1 MSSSGGDGGDENRP
15 LSPETTADDPL
26 AALVSPEDANLNQ
39 PADGDDAQSPQPPA
53 GAEQDPD
60 DGGTEDTSATEEP
73 QQGDV
78 QGTEAVRPEVSG
90 PSGPQSQD
98 STSVQAPSPAEA
110 VPATPSKGGFMSGLT
125 RWIGGRRASSATAS
139 GAGNVPRRSTQSIA
153 SGSRRNS
160 LVEEPEAQTS
170 GPQAPEPAPS
180 GHGLDS
186 PESGPQGR
194 AGSSSDRRTSAPQA
208 TRADTGLSV
217 DTEVADLEARG
228 ENIPN
233 PIRIRNRP
241 NPLGPR
247 SARATRGGSFPNT
260 PEDGE
265 AGRRN
270 KALIGIIETMRF
282 YQLVNDGV
290 KYTEYLES
298 AKQWEFQLGIN
309 TLTTIASEGVVR
321 MRGVLDVAGARVPAD
336 IQTQIIDETERITK
350 GVRNRVSNGL
360 LDECIFIENTAHHIV
375 DLLHNSPSPT
385 QRRRRGT
392 SSGSHRSS
400 LDPQAS
406 EPERK
411 PLDPEVLK
419 KLPREQLVNR
429 LLGIEQERKDATDAA
444 GAAEDDKREM
454 EENLR
459 AEIKQIQANTNTK
472 DLERQAEIKEL
483 RKEVTYYEELIKET
497 TGTAPPRPGPVEQ
510 PPEEEPEGSPEAVSI
525 RSRAGSSP
533 RSPARE
539 QTFENLRSLLDNL
552 ARHEELVSRLHARAG
567 LNSMNLD
574 DRTPPFSHNAQLSR
588 TELLLQLQ
596 YVIANRNDIEKERDA
611 LSVEVGQLQ
620 ARVSPPSR
628 PGTGLFSGLF
638 GGSNRGSSNADAR
651 SRSDSRAGPVRSPPN
666 LFDELREQGSGG
678 SSDPGTGQTPE
689 SRRQSE
695 AGSRHSGSP
704 GNGSAGSRR
713 QSGAGSRQSDGSS
726 SNSTEFATPSEG
738 GSGHSGGS
746 SRRSGGS
753 SRRSNTPGGEP
764 DAANPAPLRAIPEWL
779 ATHPNGPCQH
789 CEPVFRFPPELGEL
803 PTCGCICDLALGH
816 PPRSAGG
823 SSRGGS
829 SRSRASSGR
838 SVRFAD
844 DGAAS
849 GEDIGRARPSP
860 LDLGGLGIV
869 LEGDDTDRPDTPYPA
884 NTEGGQP
891 DAPAD
896 APTDTTDNAP
906 DNASADT
913 TNNAPADAPAQG
925 EQAETPAQGN
935 PPDAPTPGSQPEA
948 PAPGVQAETV
958 PIQPPVEE
966 PTVVEQVL
974 VIPAT
979 AATGGRRGGRCP
991 CCGRGTYG
999 VPPAGGIPQVAF
1011 YTCRDMAGRP
1021 AAAPPRL
1028 TEVFRNI
1035 WAAAG
1040 AAAGFNGPRGGDDA
1054 GAPPVSGPEAGPRD
1068 RVMTYLTMLWDVV
1081 VVTSLLWVRYFWNW
1095 LLSLFSWL
1103 AQWGIYLNLRYV
1115 VGQNPLPPFLARIPI
1130 VKIGWVAMVV
1140 FFLWFVTLMIALFE
1154 ERRIWKAANAQLSA
1168 PYFRGTA
1175 LRRPY
1180 PFWPVF
1186 EADSGLIE
1194 PALGTYSQWL
1204 RQWYFG

>member
-1 MSSSGGDGGDENRP
+1 
-15 LSPETTADDPL
+15 
-26 AALVSPEDANLNQ
+26 
-39 PADGDDAQSPQPPA
+39 
-53 GAEQDPD
+53 
-60 DGGTEDTSATEEP
+60 
-73 QQGDV
+73 
-78 QGTEAVRPEVSG
+78 
-90 PSGPQSQD
+90 
-98 STSVQAPSPAEA
+98 
-110 VPATPSKGGFMSGLT
+110 MSGLT

-139 GAGNVPRRSTQSIA
+139 GAGNTPRRSTQSIA

-170 GPQAPEPAPS
+170 GPQVPELAGPS
-180 GHGLDS
+180 GYGLDS
-186 PESGPQGR
+186 PGSGLQGR
-194 AGSSSDRRTSAPQA
+194 AGSSSSRGTSAPRA

-228 ENIPN
+228 ENTPT

-247 SARATRGGSFPNT
+247 SARATRGGDSPDT

-270 KALIGIIETMRF
+270 KALIDIFETMRY
-282 YQLVNDGV
+282 YQLVNNGV
-290 KYTEYLES
+290 QYTEHLQS
-298 AKQWEFQLGIN
+298 AQEWEFQLGTN
-309 TLTTIASEGVVR
+309 TLNTIATEAVVR
-321 MRGVLDVAGARVPAD
+321 IKDVLDAAGARVPAD
-336 IQTQIIDETERITK
+336 IQTQIIEETKRTTQEA
-350 GVRNRVSNGL
+350 RNRVSNGL
-360 LDECIFIENTAHHIV
+360 LDECIYIENTAQHI
-375 DLLHNSPSPT
+375 DDILRSSGSPT

-392 SSGSHRSS
+392 SGGSNKSS

-406 EPERK
+406 EPERS
-411 PLDPEVLK
+411 PLDPEALK
-419 KLPREQLVNR
+419 KAPRQELVNR
-429 LLGIEQERKDATDAA
+429 VLGLERQRQDAA
-444 GAAEDDKREM
+444 DAAAVAEEDARKTKDSLGAEM
-454 EENLR
+454 
-459 AEIKQIQANTNTK
+459 KQIQANTNIKLLANQT
-472 DLERQAEIKEL
+472 EIDEL
-483 RKEVTYYEELIKET
+483 RKEVTYFQELAGAT
-497 TGTAPPRPGPVEQ
+497 TGTAPPRPGPVDQ
-510 PPEEEPEGSPEAVSI
+510 PPEEEPEGSPEAVST

-539 QTFENLRSLLDNL
+539 QTFGDLRNLLGNL
-552 ARHEELVSRLHARAG
+552 AVHEELVSRLHARAG
-567 LNSMNLD
+567 LTPMSLEA
-574 DRTPPFSHNAQLSR
+574 RTRTAPFSHNSQLSR
-588 TELLLQLQ
+588 TQLMLWLQ
-596 YVIANRNDIEKERDA
+596 YVTETRDELEKERNDLSEQVEA
-611 LSVEVGQLQ
+611 LEA
-620 ARVSPPSR
+620 ARVSPPGR
-628 PGTGLFSGLF
+628 PGTGLLGSLF
-638 GGSNRGSSNADAR
+638 GGTNRGSSNADAR
-651 SRSDSRAGPVRSPPN
+651 SRSASRAGSARSPQN
-666 LFDELREQGSGG
+666 LAVLLGEQDSGG
-678 SSDPGTGQTPE
+678 SSDPGTRQTPE

-713 QSGAGSRQSDGSS
+713 QSEAGSRQSDGSS
-726 SNSTEFATPSEG
+726 SNATGFATPSEG
-738 GSGHSGGS
+738 GGGQ
-746 SRRSGGS
+746 SGGS
-753 SRRSNTPGGEP
+753 SRRSNASGGQP
-764 DAANPAPLRAIPEWL
+764 DAVNPAPLRAIPEWL
-779 ATHPNGPCQH
+779 ATHPNGPCRH

-838 SVRFAD
+838 SVRFAG

-849 GEDIGRARPSP
+849 DETIGTGRPSP
-860 LDLGGLGIV
+860 LDLGGLGII
-869 LEGDDTDRPDTPYPA
+869 LEGNNADRPDTPYPA

-891 DAPAD
+891 GAPAD
-896 APTDTTDNAP
+896 APSDAPDDAPANTTDNAP
-906 DNASADT
+906 DNAPADT
-913 TNNAPADAPAQG
+913 PAQG

-935 PPDAPTPGSQPEA
+935 PPDAPTPGSQPGA
-948 PAPGVQAETV
+948 PAPGAQAETV

-966 PTVVEQVL
+966 PAVVEQVL

-979 AATGGRRGGRCP
+979 AATGGRRSGRCT

-1011 YTCRDMAGRP
+1011 YTCRNMAGRP
-1021 AAAPPRL
+1021 AAAPASL

-1040 AAAGFNGPRGGDDA
+1040 AAAGFNGPRQGGDADA
-1054 GAPPVSGPEAGPRD
+1054 LPVPGPEAGPRD
-1068 RVMTYLTMLWDVV
+1068 RVMTYLTMLWDLV
-1081 VVTSLLWVRYFWNW
+1081 VVTSLLWVRYFWNG

-1115 VGQNPLPPFLARIPI
+1115 VGQNPLPSFLARIPI
-1130 VKIGWVAMVV
+1130 MKIGWVAMVV
-1140 FFLWFVTLMIALFE
+1140 FFLWFVTLMIAIFE

-1186 EADSGLIE
+1186 EADSGLIR
-1194 PALGTYSQWL
+1194 PAFGTYSQWL
-1204 RQWYFG
+1204 HEWYFA